1 MMGRS
6 EVETGL
12 LLTPWPLAT
21 HGDGAAGRLFDRK
34 CHAGLLGLS
43 AC

>member
-21 HGDGAAGRLFDRK
+21 MAFRAAGRLFD
-34 CHAGLLGLS
+34 
-43 AC
+43 